1 MGLLQDYS
9 KAMIAGDSDT
19 CIRIEQKHEMF
30 GLPPELVSI
39 GLAAIDSGLDADAA
53 IDEYIKNT

>member
-9 KAMIAGDSDT
+9 KAMIAGDGDK
-19 CIRIEQKHEMF
+19 CIRIEQKHELF
-30 GLPPELVSI
+30 GFPPELVSI
-39 GLAAIDSGLDADAA
+39 GLEAIDNGLDADAA